1 MSPYIC
7 IFIFIMILTL
17 IYLYTS
23 RSNKTLNNIKYSNF
37 NSDLDSNSESVNC
50 YDANLTGNKKYPITP
65 SYVDYGNINKC
76 NECETSLFN
85 SAP

>member
-37 NSDLDSNSESVNC
+37 NSDSNSESVNC
-50 YDANLTGNKKYPITP
+50 YNANLTGNKKYPITP

-85 SAP
+85 SSP